1 MEQKNLPGCEVM
13 ADEGAAVPGP
23 IKKEPRLK
31 PINRRQMILRPMDI
45 EGLIAEDHEARA
57 IWELT
62 GRLDL
67 SAYYGTIKAVEGEA
81 GSPAFDPQLLVSLW
95 VYAYSKGIS
104 SAREISRLCT
114 SDAAFQWLSGAQ
126 AVNYHTLAD
135 FRAEHRESLHGLFVE
150 VLGILSHEGLVTL
163 ERVMHDGTKVR
174 ACAGIDTFRGEKAL
188 QSHLE
193 AAREHVCAMEERGEE
208 EMSPRIRKAR
218 ERAIREREERL
229 VRALDELE
237 TIRGQKR
244 SRQTRVSTSD
254 PECRIMSQSD
264 GGYAASYNVQV
275 STDAANKGVVA
286 VSVSQAANDQ
296 ELLGPATQAIE
307 ETAGRLPG
315 QVVVDGGF
323 TNRATIIAMEGKK
336 IDLIGSF
343 TDSSPVRIASFRR
356 RGVTEAFYPEAF
368 PITLSGMFTSAQ
380 GGRDLI
386 TGRSQQRRGR
396 PVWSIGRTLKIV

>member
-1 MEQKNLPGCEVM
+1 MEQKNLPGFEVI
-13 ADEGAAVPGP
+13 ADEGAAVPEP

-57 IWELT
+57 IWGLT

-208 EMSPRIRKAR
+208 EIEPA
-218 ERAIREREERL
+218 
-229 VRALDELE
+229 
-237 TIRGQKR
+237 
-244 SRQTRVSTSD
+244 
-254 PECRIMSQSD
+254 
-264 GGYAASYNVQV
+264 
-275 STDAANKGVVA
+275 
-286 VSVSQAANDQ
+286 DQ
-296 ELLGPATQAIE
+296 EGPG
-307 ETAGRLPG
+307 AGDTG
-315 QVVVDGGF
+315 
-323 TNRATIIAMEGKK
+323 T
-336 IDLIGSF
+336 
-343 TDSSPVRIASFRR
+343 
-356 RGVTEAFYPEAF
+356 RGAAGPCA
-368 PITLSGMFTSAQ
+368 
-380 GGRDLI
+380 
-386 TGRSQQRRGR
+386 
-396 PVWSIGRTLKIV
+396 